1 MLILALSHSWSV
13 HQLDVNIAF
22 VHGTIIE
29 TVYYSKPT
37 SFVDPAHPDMVCKLN
52 KSIYGLKQ
60 APRVWYCCFATY
72 LLSPGFVEATSDI
85 SLFIYR
91 W

>member
-1 MLILALSHSWSV
+1 
-13 HQLDVNIAF
+13 
-22 VHGTIIE
+22 
-29 TVYYSKPT
+29 
-37 SFVDPAHPDMVCKLN
+37 MVCKLN